1 MTALQHTPWPVPNAA
16 VAQADM
22 GQFWVHAITSAPPAG
37 LIALMQ
43 SMGVP
48 RGPSPDGES
57 FAGLFARRFF
67 PEAGPFALL
76 PEPPLATLPAG
87 LASSPLDWTVLPP
100 AEAVLAGLLEAST
113 QTLADTFVASNQPRT
128 FLEAAFQ
135 AGFETL
141 AAHFVLTHPAAD
153 PGLDR
158 LSFVAPHVGSRS
170 RLPWLHAQAEASRT
184 ALLGVLV
191 AHAGTR
197 VNQTD
202 ALGRTALFYART
214 PQVVS
219 LLLGHGLDATLQAK
233 DHQDA
238 ASFWH
243 ARKIPAQA
251 RAAMEALLP
260 GTIDPDWTVLQ
271 ALSVSMTDAM
281 VAGIYPQVPY
291 QPPALD
297 WAHLATRSFA
307 RPFGAQTMVF
317 SALDACALAFLAMRE
332 APATQ
337 ILLRTRDDYRSGNR
351 SARPSDKF
359 WSHFVP
365 VFSRLVTSRTPLP
378 PQTTGFPSALVLC
391 HLVASYTSSGLPQV
405 PVDIH
410 NRDVPGFIPTP
421 ALRAFLDAWETSLG
435 ATPDGRLVSF
445 VLQSDSWQAVT
456 GNGNT
461 VGRLLVEEEFHRR
474 LRALPPGAL
483 LALWNNKN
491 AQSPADHARFWTVA
505 LRNDAFSAHL
515 LAALLT
521 ECPGGVPHQGAG
533 IAPLQVADLYAALTH
548 RWILMQ
554 AKTWFDP
561 MQNGVKKAIVE
572 QAIKDWTSQGV
583 AWPDNAKDRKRAKDK
598 RLATLPLGPA
608 LKAVMTLG
616 GM

>member
-1 MTALQHTPWPVPNAA
+1 
-16 VAQADM
+16 M
-22 GQFWVHAITSAPPAG
+22 GQFWAHAITSAPPAG

-48 RGPSPDGES
+48 RGLSPDGES

-67 PEAGPFALL
+67 PEAGSFALL

-87 LASSPLDWTVLPP
+87 LAGSPLDWTVLPP
-100 AEAVLAGLLEAST
+100 AEAVLAGLLEANT
-113 QTLADTFVASNQPRT
+113 QTLADTFVVSNQSRT

-141 AAHFVLTHPAAD
+141 AAHFVLTHPTAT
-153 PGLDR
+153 PGLDK

-170 RLPWLHAQAEASRT
+170 RLPWFHAQVEASRT

-191 AHAGTR
+191 THAG
-197 VNQTD
+197 VDINQAD
-202 ALGRTALFYART
+202 ALGRTALFYAET
-214 PQVVS
+214 PQIVS
-219 LLLGHGLDATLQAK
+219 LLLGHGLDATLHAK

-243 ARKIPAQA
+243 TRKIPAQA

-260 GTIDPDWTVLQ
+260 GTIDPDWSILQ
-271 ALSVSMTDAM
+271 DLSVTMIDAM
-281 VAGIYPQVPY
+281 VAGIFQQAPY
-291 QPPALD
+291 QPPALN
-297 WAHLATRSFA
+297 WGHLATRSFA
-307 RPFGAQTMVF
+307 RPFGAQTVVL
-317 SALDACALAFLAMRE
+317 SALDACALSFLAPRE
-332 APATQ
+332 APVVQ
-337 ILLRTRDDYRSGNR
+337 ILLRARDDYRSGNR

-359 WSHFVP
+359 WGDFVP
-365 VFSRLVTSRTPLP
+365 VFSSLVAKASPLP
-378 PQTTGFPSALVLC
+378 PQTSGFPSALVLR
-391 HLVASYTSSGLPQV
+391 HLVASYTSSGLPEV

-421 ALRAFLDAWETSLG
+421 TLQAFLDAWETSLG
-435 ATPDGRLVSF
+435 ATAGERLVSF
-445 VLQSDSWQAVT
+445 VLQSDLWRDVT
-456 GNGNT
+456 GNGNA

-483 LALWNNKN
+483 PALWNNTN
-491 AQSPADHARFWTVA
+491 AMLPADHARFWTIA

-515 LAALLT
+515 LDVLLV

-548 RWILMQ
+548 HWILMQ
-554 AKTWFDP
+554 AKTWFDH
-561 MQNGVKKAIVE
+561 MHTSGVKKATVE

-583 AWPDNAKDRKRAKDK
+583 AWPDNARDRKRAKDK
-598 RLATLPLGPA
+598 RLATLPQGPA

-616 GM
+616 CM